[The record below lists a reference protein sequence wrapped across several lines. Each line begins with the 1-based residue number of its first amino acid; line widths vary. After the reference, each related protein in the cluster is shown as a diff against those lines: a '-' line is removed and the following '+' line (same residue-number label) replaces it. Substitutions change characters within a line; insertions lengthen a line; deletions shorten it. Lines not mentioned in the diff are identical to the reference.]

1 MQLEDLV
8 RYKISKFANS
18 GQLPANP
25 NNIKYAFVGNYDAI
39 RLKELD
45 EDDAWLSG
53 NANKLLNIYT
63 ADSTFGFVSEPI
75 YNRNKQNL
83 YWAIASQE
91 GNIKRTHSSFLHDMI
106 YTMSS
111 KVGAPHISS
120 KDSDTDFR
128 LAKMVSQCHFGD
140 LVTQN
145 IIPVTCGQGTTVMKP
160 CFDLGVSPIVIP
172 QIYNSHDVRI
182 VSNGNVTIGVLF
194 LNYYADEEGKDYV
207 LAELRYRIYDKLTNS
222 YSSIIEYSLFKM
234 ESEYNMIEVPL
245 HSLPETESLS
255 EFPLVIH
262 GESNPLCKVTKFY
275 QSDDYPD
282 YGESIV
288 TPKIDLADDLD
299 QALSQQSTT
308 TRRSTPQEYVN
319 GEYLEKDANGNPIPL
334 ASYDRSFNML
344 DAPIS
349 NGDGQSMNERAVFTT
364 QPKLNIDQYNQE
376 IENLK
381 AVICGHF
388 ISPSTM
394 GIGMSKKDNGDA
406 QREKEKITNS
416 TRKHIIEVL
425 TEVFTEYFDMALKLD
440 DYVYGRGYDAN
451 KHYDISVSFYEL
463 NAPTLEGRVNTFIP
477 MFTSGAISEELFV
490 DRVWGNS
497 LSQEQKQAE
506 IDFLRKSRESKK
518 TNDKPKTTPKE
529 LETRPK
535 NDTEEGIKSDSESY
549 KGRAIHSTKPKTD
562 E

>member
-91 GNIKRTHSSFLHDMI
+91 GNIKRTHSSFVHDMI

-120 KDSDTDFR
+120 KDEDTDSR

-207 LAELRYRIYDKLTNS
+207 LAELRYRIYDKATNS

-364 QPKLNIDQYNQE
+364 QPQLNIDQYNQE

-381 AVICGHF
+381 AEICGHF

-451 KHYDISVSFYEL
+451 KHYDISVSFDEL

-497 LSQEQKQAE
+497 LSQEQKQSE

-518 TNDKPKTTPKE
+518 TNDKPKATSKE

-535 NDTEEGIKSDSESY
+535 NDAEEGIKSDSESY
-549 KGRAIHSTKPKTD
+549 KGRAPHSTKPKTD

>member
-91 GNIKRTHSSFLHDMI
+91 GNIKRTHSSFVHDMI

-120 KDSDTDFR
+120 KDEDTDSR

-364 QPKLNIDQYNQE
+364 QPQLNIDQYNQE

-381 AVICGHF
+381 AEICGHF

-451 KHYDISVSFYEL
+451 KHYDISVSFDEL

>member
-1 MQLEDLV
+1 
-8 RYKISKFANS
+8 
-18 GQLPANP
+18 
-25 NNIKYAFVGNYDAI
+25 
-39 RLKELD
+39 
-45 EDDAWLSG
+45 
-53 NANKLLNIYT
+53 
-63 ADSTFGFVSEPI
+63 
-75 YNRNKQNL
+75 
-83 YWAIASQE
+83 
-91 GNIKRTHSSFLHDMI
+91 
-106 YTMSS
+106 
-111 KVGAPHISS
+111 
-120 KDSDTDFR
+120 
-128 LAKMVSQCHFGD
+128 
-140 LVTQN
+140 
-145 IIPVTCGQGTTVMKP
+145 
-160 CFDLGVSPIVIP
+160 
-172 QIYNSHDVRI
+172 
-182 VSNGNVTIGVLF
+182 
-194 LNYYADEEGKDYV
+194 
-207 LAELRYRIYDKLTNS
+207 
-222 YSSIIEYSLFKM
+222 M

-364 QPKLNIDQYNQE
+364 QPQLNIDQYNQE

-381 AVICGHF
+381 AEICGHF

-451 KHYDISVSFYEL
+451 KHYDISVSFDEL

>member
-91 GNIKRTHSSFLHDMI
+91 GNIKRTHSSFVHDMI

-111 KVGAPHISS
+111 KVGAPNISS
-120 KDSDTDFR
+120 KDEDTDSR

-207 LAELRYRIYDKLTNS
+207 LAELRYRIYDKATNS

-364 QPKLNIDQYNQE
+364 QPQLNIDQYNQE

-381 AVICGHF
+381 AEICGHF

-451 KHYDISVSFYEL
+451 KHYDISVSFDEL

-535 NDTEEGIKSDSESY
+535 NDAEEGIKSDSESY
-549 KGRAIHSTKPKTD
+549 KGRAPHSTKPKTD

>member
-91 GNIKRTHSSFLHDMI
+91 GNIKRTHSSFVHDMI

-120 KDSDTDFR
+120 KDEDTDFR

-364 QPKLNIDQYNQE
+364 QPQLNIDQYNQE

-381 AVICGHF
+381 AEICGHF

-451 KHYDISVSFYEL
+451 KHYDISVSFDEL

>member
-8 RYKISKFANS
+8 RYKISKFAKS

-25 NNIKYAFVGNYDAI
+25 HNIKYSFVGNYDAI

-63 ADSTFGFVSEPI
+63 VDSTFGFVSEPI

-83 YWAIASQE
+83 YWSVSSQE

-120 KDSDTDFR
+120 RESETNRR
-128 LAKMVSQCHFGD
+128 LDKMVSQCDFGN
-140 LVTQN
+140 LVTQT
-145 IIPVTCGQGTTVMKP
+145 IIPTTSGQGTVVMKP
-160 CFDLGVSPIVIP
+160 CFDLSVSPIVIP
-172 QIYNSHDVRI
+172 QIYNSHDIRI

-207 LAELRYRIYDKLTNS
+207 LAETRYRVYDKERNV
-222 YSSIIEYSLFKM
+222 YSSVIDYSLFKM
-234 ESEYNMIEVPL
+234 ESEYNMVEVPL
-245 HSLPETESLS
+245 NSLPETELLS
-255 EFPLVIH
+255 DKPTIIF
-262 GESNPLCKVTKFY
+262 GETQPLCKVIKFY
-275 QSDDYPD
+275 QSNDYPD

-364 QPKLNIDQYNQE
+364 QPQLNIDQYNQE

-381 AVICGHF
+381 AEICGHF

-451 KHYDISVSFYEL
+451 KHYDISVSFDEL

-490 DRVWGNS
+490 DRVCGNS

>member
-91 GNIKRTHSSFLHDMI
+91 GNIKRTHSSFVHDMI

-120 KDSDTDFR
+120 KDEDTDSR

-207 LAELRYRIYDKLTNS
+207 LAELRYRIYDKATNS

-364 QPKLNIDQYNQE
+364 QPQLNIDQYNQE

-381 AVICGHF
+381 AEICGHF

-451 KHYDISVSFYEL
+451 KHYDISVSFDEL

>member
-120 KDSDTDFR
+120 KDEDTDSR

-364 QPKLNIDQYNQE
+364 QPQLNIDQYNQE

-381 AVICGHF
+381 AEICGHF

-451 KHYDISVSFYEL
+451 KHYDISVSFDEL

-518 TNDKPKTTPKE
+518 ANDKTKATPKE

-535 NDTEEGIKSDSESY
+535 NDAEEGIKSDSESY
-549 KGRAIHSTKPKTD
+549 KGRATHSTKPKTD